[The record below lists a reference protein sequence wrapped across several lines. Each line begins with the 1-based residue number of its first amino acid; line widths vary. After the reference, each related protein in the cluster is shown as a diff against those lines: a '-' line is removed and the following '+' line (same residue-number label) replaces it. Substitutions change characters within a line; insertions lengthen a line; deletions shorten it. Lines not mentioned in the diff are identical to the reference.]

1 MEEEE
6 REVLTQDLRE
16 ERGRGGMRER
26 ESLIYLRFEIFNLNL
41 NKLKQCHLFF
51 FFFNL
56 MQKNDVVL
64 DLILIL
70 ILGSKR
76 HRLFFYFFTYI
87 KAKQHRF
94 NT

>member
-51 FFFNL
+51 FFF
-56 MQKNDVVL
+56 
-64 DLILIL
+64 LI
-70 ILGSKR
+70 
-76 HRLFFYFFTYI
+76 
-87 KAKQHRF
+87 
-94 NT
+94 